1 MTQAELLSVNTGG
14 TVVVTVAVTDLHQ
27 HDITITKWF

>member
-1 MTQAELLSVNTGG
+1 MTCNSGG
-14 TVVVTVAVTDLHQ
+14 TVVVTVAVADLHQ